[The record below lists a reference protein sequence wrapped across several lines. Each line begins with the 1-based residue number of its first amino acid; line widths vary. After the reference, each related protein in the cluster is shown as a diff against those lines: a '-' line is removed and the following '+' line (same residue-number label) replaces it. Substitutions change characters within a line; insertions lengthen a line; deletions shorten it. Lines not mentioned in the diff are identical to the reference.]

1 MQINL
6 TGHHVDITDPL
17 RGYVDTKF
25 DRLERH
31 FDEVIKVHVILSV
44 EKLRQKA
51 EATIH
56 VNGAN
61 VFADA
66 VHEDMYA
73 AIDGL
78 IDKLDRQVLKYKE
91 KRQSHR
97 GAGQKGHAAAPDSAL
112 DPATEQAVEAAAA
125 ASEADDMQAADD
137 GR

>member
-17 RGYVDTKF
+17 KGYVENKF
-25 DRLERH
+25 ERLERH
-31 FDEVIKVHVILSV
+31 FDHVIKVHVILSV

-51 EATIH
+51 EARIH
-56 VNGAN
+56 MNGAD

-97 GAGQKGHAAAPDSAL
+97 GTPTK
-112 DPATEQAVEAAAA
+112 TVVE
-125 ASEADDMQAADD
+125 SETVSGEPEPESDEEPLH
-137 GR
+137 